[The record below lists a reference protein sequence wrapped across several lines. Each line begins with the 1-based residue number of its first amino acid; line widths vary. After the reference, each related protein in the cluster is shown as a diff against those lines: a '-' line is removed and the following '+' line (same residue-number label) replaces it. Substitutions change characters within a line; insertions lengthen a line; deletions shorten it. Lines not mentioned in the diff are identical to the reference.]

1 MSNLEKMVA
10 KVKANNQPGIAITDH
25 GNMYGAVEFYKL
37 AKKYEVKPIIGLEA
51 YCAIEDSLKKTN
63 EEKSPYHLTLLAEK
77 LFVTITSAPDLIKSK
92 CASITKL

>member
-10 KVKANNQPGIAITDH
+10 KVKSNNQPGIAITDH
-25 GNMYGAVEFYKL
+25 GNMYGAIEFYKL

-63 EEKSPYHLTLLAEK
+63 EEFDNALK
-77 LFVTITSAPDLIKSK
+77 LDKYKANLV
-92 CASITKL
+92 SIYQ